1 MNTLRQQ
8 QIFWNIWKNE
18 PVGTSA
24 IARSLADKV
33 SIPTLN
39 RDLAHLKK
47 ENFIISEGT
56 GPSTKY
62 RINLNGLIA
71 AEIDPELYFKT
82 EADQRKILP
91 AYNHEIFN
99 RLETVKLFLE
109 SELKLLD
116 ALTKSFQAKIKTTS
130 PTNYQREFERLM
142 IELSWKSSQI
152 EGNTYDLLDTEQ
164 LLKYNIPSSG
174 HSQDEATM
182 LLNHKAA
189 IEYIRQNADLYQEIS
204 IGKIIDIHTL
214 LIKGLNISKNLR
226 KRLVRIT
233 GTTYTPP
240 DNSFVIEESVE
251 KLCSLINK
259 NKNTYA
265 KAFLAVLLI
274 SYIQPFEDGNKR
286 TARLLANAILMNANM
301 CPLSYRSINP
311 IDYKKAM
318 LLFYE
323 LNNVTAFKKIFTS
336 QYQFAVENYF

>member
-1 MNTLRQQ
+1 MNTPRQQ

-24 IARSLADKV
+24 IAGALVEKV

-39 RDLAHLKK
+39 RELAQLKK
-47 ENFIISEGT
+47 GNFIVSEGT
-56 GPSTKY
+56 GPSTKH
-62 RINLNGLIA
+62 RVNLSGLIA

-82 EADQRKILP
+82 ETDERKTLKG
-91 AYNHEIFN
+91 YNPEIFN
-99 RLETVKLFLE
+99 RLETANLFSE
-109 SELKLLD
+109 SELKSLES
-116 ALTKSFQAKIKTTS
+116 LTKSFQAKIKTTS
-130 PTNYQREFERLM
+130 SANYQREFERLM

-152 EGNTYDLLDTEQ
+152 EGNTYNLLDTEQ

-174 HSQDEATM
+174 HPQEEATM

-189 IEYIRQNADLYQEIS
+189 IEYIRQNADLYDELS

-240 DNSFVIEESVE
+240 NNSFVIEESVE
-251 KLCSLINK
+251 KLCALVNK
-259 NKNTYA
+259 TENAFT

-301 CPLSYRSINP
+301 CPLSYRSVNP

-323 LNNVTAFKKIFTS
+323 LNNVTAFKKIFVL